1 MLTAHVVVDASCCS
15 CWIYTDGCDAA
26 IGEVGDTDV
35 DTELIIDVVEAVMML
50 RVVNVGLMMLT

>member
-35 DTELIIDVVEAVMML
+35 DTELIIDVVEAVRML
-50 RVVNVGLMMLT
+50 IVVNAGLLI